1 LESNQT
7 NDSQINL
14 NFRIN
19 TKTIR
24 AASFLLGLGLIVWLI
39 LSTGV
44 RSILNDLSRVGA
56 GVILIFALE
65 LVADACNTLGWQYTL
80 PANERR
86 GTYCRMFLVRAAGNA
101 INESTPA
108 ASLGGEPAKVIL
120 LRGWVSTSAATASLL
135 LTKVPYCLADTTF
148 IMAGSALVWT
158 RITLPPDI
166 TLALLIGFSL
176 MLTGILTFAFL
187 QIRGMGASAL
197 RFLRRLRIPESW
209 LGKLEPFSNEIDSHL
224 SDFYRQRRGDL
235 LRAIG
240 SHLCGFGVNGLQM
253 LLMLQWLKLGLDPIA
268 ALGIAAFL
276 ALFALVGFAVPA
288 SLGVLEGG
296 AVLIF
301 WALGLPE
308 NAAMATALTLRLVL
322 LSRIA
327 LGLVVFML
335 LRHKQ
340 VASQ

>member
-1 LESNQT
+1 M
-7 NDSQINL
+7 

-24 AASFLLGLGLIVWLI
+24 AASFLLGSGLIVWLI

-44 RSILNDLSRVGA
+44 RSILNDLSRVGT
-56 GVILIFALE
+56 GVIAIFALE
-65 LVADACNTLGWQYTL
+65 LVADAFNTLGWWYTL
-80 PANERR
+80 PTKERTR
-86 GTYCRMFLVRAAGNA
+86 AYCRMVLVRLAGNA

-135 LTKVPYCLADTTF
+135 ITKVPFCLADTTF

-158 RITLPPDI
+158 RMTLPPDI

-176 MLTGILTFAFL
+176 MLIGILIFAFL
-187 QIRGMGASAL
+187 QIRGMGAGTL
-197 RFLRRLRIPESW
+197 RFLRRLKIPESW
-209 LGKLEPFSNEIDSHL
+209 LSKLEPLSHEIDSHL
-224 SDFYRQRRGDL
+224 SDFYRERKGDL

-240 SHLCGFGVNGLQM
+240 SHLCGFGIYALEM
-253 LLMLQWLKLGLDPIA
+253 LLILQWLKLGFDPRA
-268 ALGIAAFL
+268 AVGIGAFL

-308 NAAMATALTLRLVL
+308 NAAMATALTLRMVSLI
-322 LSRIA
+322 RIA
-327 LGLVVFML
+327 LGLIIFML
-335 LRHKQ
+335 LQHRQ